1 MSNESDESESETE
14 TEPDE
19 SNRYDD
25 YDSLLKEA
33 RENLPEEISHHD
45 RFQVPDIDIL
55 QEGNTTIL
63 KNFDEIA
70 DMINRSPEKVLKFLL
85 GALGTAGEKEKGR
98 VVFKGKISSAKIKD
112 KIEDYIEKYVLCS
125 ECGRPDT
132 RLVKENRIDII
143 KCDACGAHRPIK
155 GKQVKAG
162 ASKESEDLEEGE
174 IYELMIQDIGK
185 EGDGMAKRAGYTI
198 YVPGTTKGD
207 KVKVRINNTT
217 GNLAFGSV
225 VGG

>member
-1 MSNESDESESETE
+1 MSNESDEPSGSEEVNSY
-14 TEPDE
+14 
-19 SNRYDD
+19 ND

-33 RENLPEEISHHD
+33 RENLPEDISHHD

-55 QEGNTTIL
+55 QEGNTTIF
-63 KNFDEIA
+63 KNFTDVA
-70 DMINRSPEKVLKFLL
+70 DMINRSPEKILKFLL
-85 GALGTAGEKEKGR
+85 GELGTAGEKENGR
-98 VVFKGKISSAKIKD
+98 VVFKGKISPSKIEEKM
-112 KIEDYIEKYVLCS
+112 EDYIEKFVLCS

-155 GKQVKAG
+155 GKQVKTG
-162 ASKESEDLEEGE
+162 ASKKSEKLEEGE
-174 IYELMIQDIGK
+174 IYELLIQDIGK
-185 EGDGMAKRAGYTI
+185 EGDGVAKKAGYTI

-207 KVKVRINNTT
+207 KVKVRINNKT